1 MKYTLG
7 LDLGYNSIG
16 WAILEN
22 DENGSPI
29 KLFNAGV
36 HIFEP
41 SIEDI
46 EIDGKGKTK
55 NVKRREA
62 RLRRRQL
69 FRKTKRLEKLLNFF
83 IQEGFFQNQKVL
95 INDPFERAEF
105 LYQLDKKSRNPYI
118 LRREALDNRLSLEEI
133 ARIFYHIA
141 QHRGFKSTKRELAEM
156 NKDEKKK
163 KEDGIIQ
170 SEINTLKEEIK
181 KNSCR
186 TLGEYF
192 AKLFENGEKIRGRH
206 TDRKMYEEE
215 FQKIF
220 NKQKEF
226 YPNIF
231 TDEFKK
237 KLYKLIFHQRELKSQ
252 KDKVGFC
259 SLERGKK
266 RAPLAL
272 LVSQRYRYMCK
283 VNNLNVIDTETGENR
298 ELTVDEKKKLYEKL
312 ENSEKL
318 SFKEIKKI
326 LNLSE
331 KRYIFNLEKS
341 EKYIIGNKTNV
352 KMKNIIKD
360 WDNFDEDKKNF
371 FINEAR
377 TVVKI
382 ETLERRGKK
391 LGLSD
396 EESKEFSKVVFEDG
410 YLNFS
415 KKAVEKLLPYLKE
428 GKKEYEAIKLAY
440 PENSVQN
447 DNLKELDFL
456 PPIKSKEL
464 KKYFEVRNPIVEKA
478 LTETRYLVN
487 FLIKKYGKPET
498 IKIELARELKLSNKQ
513 KERKHKENQENRKK
527 REEVIE
533 KLKNDLKI
541 SEPTETQI
549 QKYLLAEEC
558 DCKCPYTGRSI
569 SMDSLFGE
577 HPLFDIEHIIPF
589 DRSLDNS
596 FLNKTLCYSEENRK
610 VKHNK
615 TPYEAYY
622 GTEKWEAIIERVKKF
637 KSNVR
642 NEKLRRFQM
651 TKEDVENY
659 IQNFSTQNL
668 NDTKY
673 ASKLAKKYLGLLYG
687 SINED
692 GIDKNRKRR
701 IFASSGKVTSTL
713 RYALGLNTIL
723 NDENIKTR
731 EDHRH
736 HAIDAITIALTDSS
750 MIKKISDAS
759 KREKNINSL
768 FKDFQAPWENFRKEV
783 EEIIAKMNIS
793 IRINKKVS
801 GQIHDETFY
810 KKPFKEEEKS
820 YTHQRINL
828 EELTIKDEDKKKQ
841 SSKLIDNIVDSKI
854 RNIIIN
860 SLNGEKPKIRFKD
873 PKDHPY
879 IIQKNGKKIQIH
891 KVTIKTKLE
900 TYNEIGPEKAKR
912 YVKSSDSHHIEIF
925 EDLKTKKWDGYVVSL
940 LEAYERKK
948 KKLPIVNKN
957 LGEGKKF
964 LFSLAKGEIIEL
976 DTENGKR
983 ELFVVRIISASN
995 NQIKFTRIND
1005 SRKITDIPATGLT
1018 ACPSSLKK
1026 RNCKKVVINILGEK
1040 HYSND

>member
-7 LDLGYNSIG
+7 IDLGYNSIG
-16 WAILEN
+16 WAVMEN
-22 DENGSPI
+22 DETGLPQ
-29 KLFNAGV
+29 KLLNTGV

-41 SIEDI
+41 SIEEI
-46 EIDGKGKTK
+46 EKDGKGKTK

-69 FRKTKRLEKLLNFF
+69 FRKTKRLERLLNFF
-83 IQEGFFQNQKVL
+83 IQKGFFQNQKDL
-95 INDPFERAEF
+95 INDPFERADF
-105 LYQLDKKSRNPYI
+105 LYQLDKKLKNPYI
-118 LRREALDNRLSLEEI
+118 LRKESLDKEMSLEELF
-133 ARIFYHIA
+133 RIFYHIA
-141 QHRGFKSTKRELAEM
+141 QHRGFKSTKRELAKI

-163 KEDGIIQ
+163 KEDGTVQ
-170 SEINTLKEEIK
+170 SEINSLKDEIE
-181 KNSCR
+181 KNKCR

-192 AKLFENGEKIRGRH
+192 AILFENGDKIRGRH

-215 FQKIF
+215 FEKIF

-226 YPNIF
+226 YPNILN
-231 TDEFKK
+231 DDFKK
-237 KLYKLIFHQRELKSQ
+237 KVYKLIFHQREIKSQ

-259 SLERGKK
+259 PLEKGKK

-272 LVSQRYRYMCK
+272 LNSQRFRYMCK
-283 VNNLNVIDTETGENR
+283 VNNLSVIDNETGEIR
-298 ELTVDEKKKLYEKL
+298 ELTVEEKKKLYEKL

-318 SFKEIKKI
+318 TFEEIKKI
-326 LNLSE
+326 LNLSND
-331 KRYIFNLEKS
+331 RYHFNS
-341 EKYIIGNKTNV
+341 EKDKHILGNTTNV
-352 KMKNIIKD
+352 KMKKIIKN
-360 WDNFDEDKKNF
+360 WDNFDEDKKNL

-377 TVVKI
+377 TIVKI
-382 ETLERRGKK
+382 EALERRAKK
-391 LGLSD
+391 LGLTD

-415 KKAVEKLLPYLKE
+415 TKAIEKLLPYLKE
-428 GKKEYEAIKLAY
+428 GKKEYESIKTAY
-440 PENSVQN
+440 PKNLEQN

-464 KKYFEVRNPIVEKA
+464 KKYFEVRNPLVEKA
-478 LTETRYLVN
+478 LTETRYLIN

-498 IKIELARELKLSNKQ
+498 IKIELARELKSSNKQ

-527 REEVIE
+527 REEIIE
-533 KLKNDLKI
+533 KLKEELKI
-541 SEPTETQI
+541 SEPTKTQI

-558 DCKCPYTGRSI
+558 DFKCPYTGRSI

-589 DRSLDNS
+589 DRSLDDS
-596 FLNKTLCYSEENRK
+596 FLNKTLCYAEENRK
-610 VKHNK
+610 FKHNK

-637 KSNVR
+637 KSSVK
-642 NEKLRRFQM
+642 NEKLRRFNM
-651 TKEDVENY
+651 TEKDLENY

-731 EDHRH
+731 DDHRH

-783 EEIIAKMNIS
+783 EEKIEKINIS
-793 IRINKKVS
+793 RRINKKVS
-801 GQIHDETFY
+801 GQLHDETFY
-810 KKPFKEEEKS
+810 SKPFKIEEKN
-820 YTHQRINL
+820 YTHKRIKIEDL
-828 EELTIKDEDKKKQ
+828 ISKDPDKKDLT
-841 SSKLIDNIVDSKI
+841 SKALEKIVDSKI
-854 RNIIIN
+854 RDIIKN
-860 SLNGEKPKIRFKD
+860 YLNGKKTKIISKD

-891 KVTIKTKLE
+891 NVTIKTKFE

-925 EDLKTKKWDGYVVSL
+925 EDLNTKEWNGYVVSL

-948 KKLPIVNKN
+948 KNIPIVNRD

-964 LFSLAKGEIIEL
+964 LFSLAKGEVIEL

-983 ELFVVRIISASN
+983 ELFVVRIISGSN
-995 NQIKFTRIND
+995 NQIRFTRIND
-1005 SRKITDIPATGLT
+1005 SRKISDIPAKGLT
-1018 ACPSSLKK
+1018 ALPSSLKE
-1026 RNCKKVVINILGEK
+1026 RNCKKVVINIFGEK